1 MRGTSCRMAM
11 RAMAGVAA
19 TCLLAACAS
28 NPVVLPPSG
37 PRAARMPAEVKI
49 YQAQPKKYELLGPVS
64 VRITPEMKW
73 DERGNSNPAFEAL
86 LTQAGAKGANGLL
99 LMSEEGT
106 YDYRPG
112 AGYKGTYYLVPM
124 HRESRTAMGQA
135 IFVLEE

>member
-1 MRGTSCRMAM
+1 MASL
-11 RAMAGVAA
+11 
-19 TCLLAACAS
+19 LLAACAS
-28 NPVVLPPSG
+28 GPQILPPSG
-37 PRAARMPAEVKI
+37 QHPVRQPAEVKI
-49 YQAQPKKYELLGPVS
+49 YQSQPKKYELLGPVS

-86 LTQAGAKGANGLL
+86 LSQAGAKGANGLL

-112 AGYKGTYYLVPM
+112 AGYKGTYYLVPLK
-124 HRESRTAMGQA
+124 REPRTALAQA